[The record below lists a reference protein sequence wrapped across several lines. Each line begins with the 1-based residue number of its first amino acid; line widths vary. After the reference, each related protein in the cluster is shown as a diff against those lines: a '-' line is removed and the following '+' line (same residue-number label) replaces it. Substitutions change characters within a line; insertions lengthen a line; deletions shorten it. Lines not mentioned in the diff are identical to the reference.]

1 MPERPGSPG
10 DPVPVS
16 RASHRAGPGRWP
28 RPGVSRPGT
37 DYAPRVPSVMI
48 TGASSGIGAAFA
60 DRLAADGRDLVLV
73 ARDTDRLQAAASRYR
88 DLGVAVEVLGADLSD
103 PAARAR
109 VVRRL
114 GDPDVAPVDLLI
126 NNAGRAI
133 GRSFLRSDPADLAG
147 QLQVN
152 VASVLELTRA
162 ALPGMV
168 DRGHGAVVNVASVAG
183 FLAGRGSTYSADK
196 AWVISFTEGVAA
208 SLEGTGAR
216 AMVLCPGYV
225 RTEFHERAGIDV
237 GARRGPLWLEA
248 SQVVDEA
255 LADLERGR
263 VVSVPSRQY
272 KAIVGL
278 VGVLPRG
285 VVRRVTASFDRDR
298 T

>member
-1 MPERPGSPG
+1 
-10 DPVPVS
+10 
-16 RASHRAGPGRWP
+16 
-28 RPGVSRPGT
+28 
-37 DYAPRVPSVMI
+37 MI

-73 ARDTDRLQAAASRYR
+73 ARDADRLQAAANRYR
-88 DLGVAVEVLGADLSD
+88 DLGVAVEVLPADLSE
-103 PAARAR
+103 AGERGRVTARLA
-109 VVRRL
+109 
-114 GDPDVAPVDLLI
+114 DPDLAPVDLLV
-126 NNAGRAI
+126 NNAGLAL
-133 GRSFLRSDPADLAG
+133 GSGFLDSAPADLAR

-168 DRGHGAVVNVASVAG
+168 DRGAGAVVNVASVAG
-183 FLAGRGSTYSADK
+183 FLAGRGSTYPADK

-208 SLEGTGAR
+208 SLQGTGAR

-237 GARRGPLWLEA
+237 GGRRGPLWLEA

-255 LADLERGR
+255 LADLDRGR

-285 VVRRVTASFDRDR
+285 ALRRLTAAFDRDR

>member
-1 MPERPGSPG
+1 MRT
-10 DPVPVS
+10 
-16 RASHRAGPGRWP
+16 H
-28 RPGVSRPGT
+28 
-37 DYAPRVPSVMI
+37 YAPRVPSVMI

-73 ARDTDRLQAAASRYR
+73 ARDADRLQTAAQRYR
-88 DLGVAVEVLGADLSD
+88 DLGVAVEVLPADLSD
-103 PAARAR
+103 PDQRAR

-114 GDPDVAPVDLLI
+114 ADPDLAPVDLLV
-126 NNAGRAI
+126 NNAGLAL
-133 GRSFLRSDPADLAG
+133 GASFLENDAADLAR

-152 VASVLELTRA
+152 VAAVLELTRA

-168 DRGHGAVVNVASVAG
+168 DRGTGAVLNVASVAG
-183 FLAGRGSTYSADK
+183 FLAGRGSTYPADK

-208 SLEGTGAR
+208 SLQGTGVR

-255 LADLERGR
+255 LADLDRGR

-272 KAIVGL
+272 KAIVG
-278 VGVLPRG
+278 VTGVLPRSLL
-285 VVRRVTASFDRDR
+285 RRITATFDRDR

>member
-1 MPERPGSPG
+1 M
-10 DPVPVS
+10 
-16 RASHRAGPGRWP
+16 
-28 RPGVSRPGT
+28 
-37 DYAPRVPSVMI
+37 PSVMI

-73 ARDTDRLQAAASRYR
+73 ARDTDRLQAAAHRLR
-88 DLGVAVEVLGADLSD
+88 DLGVAVEVLPADLAD
-103 PAARAR
+103 AGERAR
-109 VVRRL
+109 VIRRL
-114 GDPDVAPVDLLI
+114 ADPDLAPVDLLV
-126 NNAGRAI
+126 NNAGLTLGA
-133 GRSFLRSDPADLAG
+133 SFLDNEPAELAR

-168 DRGHGAVVNVASVAG
+168 DRGSGAVVNVASVAG
-183 FLAGRGSTYSADK
+183 FLAGRGSTYPADK

-208 SLEGTGAR
+208 SLQGTGVR
-216 AMVLCPGYV
+216 AMALCPGYV
-225 RTEFHERAGIDV
+225 RTEFHERAGIDI

-255 LADLERGR
+255 LADLDRGR

-278 VGVLPRG
+278 VGVIPRG
-285 VVRRVTASFDRDR
+285 VLRRITAAFDRDR